1 MGKGKETYPFC
12 FGKLEIVF
20 PMGKE
25 GLRETP
31 ESCFYCIYKTEC
43 LRSAMK
49 ASEGLKVREETVDR
63 AYESGV
69 IGFFERWS
77 RKKEL
82 QRKMKSKESDK
93 NR

>member
-1 MGKGKETYPFC
+1 MEKGTKERPYC
-12 FGKLEIVF
+12 FGKIENVF

-43 LRSAMK
+43 LRTAIK
-49 ASEGLKVREETVDR
+49 DPEGLKVREETVDR
-63 AYESGV
+63 AYKSGM

-82 QRKMKSKESDK
+82 QRRMKIKDSDK
-93 NR
+93 KE